1 MTVGNQTK
9 KKMGT
14 QNATVYE
21 DYED

>member
-9 KKMGT
+9 RKMGT